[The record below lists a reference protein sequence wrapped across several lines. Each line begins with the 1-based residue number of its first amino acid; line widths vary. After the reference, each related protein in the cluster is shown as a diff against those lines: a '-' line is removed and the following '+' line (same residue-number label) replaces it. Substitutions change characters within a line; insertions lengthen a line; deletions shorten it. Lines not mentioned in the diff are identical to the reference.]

1 MWLSAWSSDI
11 TAVINGTQD
20 ISKRNMY
27 LSVYAALGL
36 GQGKFQFKIYLIC
49 NYVLGK
55 PTMNI
60 IVLKYWI

>member
-1 MWLSAWSSDI
+1 MWLSAWSSDP

-36 GQGKFQFKIYLIC
+36 GQGKFQF
-49 NYVLGK
+49 
-55 PTMNI
+55 NI
-60 IVLKYWI
+60 LDL